1 MGKEIGDG
9 RDGHGTGERGDR
21 QVEDQTGG
29 AQTERR
35 AGKRKERGRGRDRR
49 GKRGAGQVRKEGQ
62 GKREKRGA
70 EEKIPP
76 LAEVAVE
83 LLPLVTSRGSGRKRR
98 VGAGCTQRCDASGGE
113 GGGCLQNCTLVHY
126 GCGTC
131 RRGKRGARETV
142 GLLR

>member
-49 GKRGAGQVRKEGQ
+49 GKRGAGQARK
-62 GKREKRGA
+62 
-70 EEKIPP
+70 
-76 LAEVAVE
+76 
-83 LLPLVTSRGSGRKRR
+83 
-98 VGAGCTQRCDASGGE
+98 
-113 GGGCLQNCTLVHY
+113 
-126 GCGTC
+126 
-131 RRGKRGARETV
+131 
-142 GLLR
+142 